1 MSASTSDTAAGQRRV
16 IQIGPF
22 HPLLEEPV
30 GFELTVEG
38 EKVVDV
44 DARMDYI
51 HKGIERLAQERT

>member
-1 MSASTSDTAAGQRRV
+1 MSASPTDARQV

-38 EKVVDV
+38 EKVV
-44 DARMDYI
+44 ARRRPDGL
-51 HKGIERLAQERT
+51 HPQGASSGWPRSGPTT